1 MMGTPVSQTAQDQ
14 LTRLPD
20 SYTKEPGSVIHRIL
34 EIDGIDRDTLK
45 NVLETVCSWRALNNA
60 EGVTLDLIGTELG
73 VERGRFTDIEYRRRL
88 TVRIASLLSNG
99 EINRVNEVLDA
110 LMGKAFIGLQE
121 GWTEI
126 AVWDYFFDGVSN
138 FDTGVVF
145 DAGNPCPLGPP
156 EPAAII
162 IRCDLDTLY
171 TDIQEIFKK
180 FKVSYDFPDI
190 ITSIG
195 DIQRVAQEVVIAGI
209 SVKWF
214 PIIICRN
221 DRYEIENDGN
231 LVIIV
236 KNIWHYFFDGGH
248 SFNGA
253 TWFDG
258 GYSPFYL
265 EHTGTFKIEIPVTAG
280 PVDRFDGAVRFNG
293 GELFDT
299 QREFVAHS
307 PYLGIQIGA
316 NTSVIP
322 AQTGQMTVVLEPNMF
337 HFNGNL
343 QFDGGHSFNGFI
355 SVEIQNNS
363 NESLIHKMGTTPVS
377 RFDMQVPFTG
387 NLGFNGERN
396 SIVHEVTMTEV
407 LA

>member
-1 MMGTPVSQTAQDQ
+1 
-14 LTRLPD
+14 
-20 SYTKEPGSVIHRIL
+20 
-34 EIDGIDRDTLK
+34 
-45 NVLETVCSWRALNNA
+45 
-60 EGVTLDLIGTELG
+60 
-73 VERGRFTDIEYRRRL
+73 
-88 TVRIASLLSNG
+88 
-99 EINRVNEVLDA
+99 
-110 LMGKAFIGLQE
+110 
-121 GWTEI
+121 
-126 AVWDYFFDGVSN
+126 
-138 FDTGVVF
+138 
-145 DAGNPCPLGPP
+145 
-156 EPAAII
+156 
-162 IRCDLDTLY
+162 
-171 TDIQEIFKK
+171 
-180 FKVSYDFPDI
+180 
-190 ITSIG
+190 
-195 DIQRVAQEVVIAGI
+195 VIAGI

-221 DRYEIENDGN
+221 DRYEVGNDGN
-231 LVIIV
+231 LVIII

-248 SFNGA
+248 SFNGSA
-253 TWFDG
+253 RFDG
-258 GYSPFYL
+258 GYAPFDL
-265 EHTGTFKIEIPVTAG
+265 KHTETLKIGIPATIG
-280 PVDRFDGAVRFNG
+280 PFDRFDGVVRFNG

-307 PYLGIQIGA
+307 PYLGTQIGA